1 MSFCYDGNHHSSHC
15 HSTIQISSYYP
26 LRCLDVV
33 ADVTVDNEDQKK
45 GVEIMKYAL
54 TKPLSQIDDNAGLD
68 ASVIENQVTN
78 ARSSKGFDAPNEKM
92 TDMIASGIT
101 DPAKTSSNLTSEEAH
116 TPLSVDMEDSVE
128 DQAPQGFVKLKLG
141 KKFEEI
147 QVDVLTKIREDWA
160 CSQQNTRT
168 VMKPKRMNLNKRIVK
183 DKRRKGRY
191 SDEDICVATT
201 ILYGSKRT
209 YNFLR
214 NKKLLDLP
222 SIRTVYRRLEKFT
235 CPPGKSPQVMRLL
248 EMKIKTLDEA
258 ERNVTLSC
266 DEIYLEQKY
275 SYCPRLRRGF
285 GAVKVKI
292 RLNHFLNLISNR
304 YYYLEG
310 ASFHG
315 TRHDDTFQDAN
326 ILRL

>member
-1 MSFCYDGNHHSSHC
+1 MSFCYDGSHHSSHC
-15 HSTIQISSYYP
+15 HSTIQTSSYYP

-68 ASVIENQVTN
+68 ASVIEN
-78 ARSSKGFDAPNEKM
+78 ARSSKGFDAANEKM
-92 TDMIASGIT
+92 TDMIASGCT
-101 DPAKTSSNLTSEEAH
+101 DPAKTSSNLTSEETH
-116 TPLSVDMEDSVE
+116 TPLNMEDSVE
-128 DQAPQGFVKLKLG
+128 DQASQGFVKLKLG

-168 VMKPKRMNLNKRIVK
+168 VMKPKKMNLNKRTVK
-183 DKRRKGRY
+183 TKTRLKGRY

-275 SYCPRLRRGF
+275 SYCPRLRQGF

-315 TRHDDTFQDAN
+315 TRHNDTFQDAN

>member
-1 MSFCYDGNHHSSHC
+1 MSFCYDGSHHSGHC
-15 HSTIQISSYYP
+15 HSTIQISFYYP
-26 LRCLDVV
+26 PRCVD
-33 ADVTVDNEDQKK
+33 AVTVDNEDQN
-45 GVEIMKYAL
+45 
-54 TKPLSQIDDNAGLD
+54 QIDDNAGLD
-68 ASVIENQVTN
+68 DSVIENQVKN
-78 ARSSKGFDAPNEKM
+78 ARSSEGFNAANEKM
-92 TDMIASGIT
+92 TDMIASGIINPPET
-101 DPAKTSSNLTSEEAH
+101 NSNLTSEEAN
-116 TPLSVDMEDSVE
+116 TPLSVDMENSVE
-128 DQAPQGFVKLKLG
+128 DQAPQEFVKLKLG
-141 KKFEEI
+141 KKFDEI
-147 QVDVLTKIREDWA
+147 QVDVLNKIKEHWA
-160 CSQQNTRT
+160 SSQQNTKKI
-168 VMKPKRMNLNKRIVK
+168 VKPKRMRMNKRLVK
-183 DKRRKGRY
+183 TKTRKGRY

-222 SIRTVYRRLEKFT
+222 CIRTVYRRLEKFT
-235 CPPGKSPQVMRLL
+235 CPPGKSPQVLRLL

-275 SYCPRLRRGF
+275 SYCPRLRQGF
-285 GAVKVKI
+285 EAVKVKI

-304 YYYLEG
+304 YYCLEG

-315 TRHDDTFQDAN
+315 TRHNDTFQDAN

>member
-1 MSFCYDGNHHSSHC
+1 MSFCYDGSHHSSHC
-15 HSTIQISSYYP
+15 HSTIQTSSYYP

-68 ASVIENQVTN
+68 ASVIEN
-78 ARSSKGFDAPNEKM
+78 ARSSKGFDAANEKM
-92 TDMIASGIT
+92 TDMIASGCT
-101 DPAKTSSNLTSEEAH
+101 DPAKTSSNLTSEETH
-116 TPLSVDMEDSVE
+116 TPLNMEDSVE
-128 DQAPQGFVKLKLG
+128 DQASQGFVKLKLG

-147 QVDVLTKIREDWA
+147 QVDVLNKVREDWA
-160 CSQQNTRT
+160 SSQQNTRT
-168 VMKPKRMNLNKRIVK
+168 VMKPKKMNLNKRTVK
-183 DKRRKGRY
+183 TKTRLKGRY

-315 TRHDDTFQDAN
+315 TRHNDTFQDAN

>member
-1 MSFCYDGNHHSSHC
+1 MTVAIIVVIVIPQSESHY
-15 HSTIQISSYYP
+15 IIFNP
-26 LRCLDVV
+26 RCVDAVV
-33 ADVTVDNEDQKK
+33 AVTVDNEAQN
-45 GVEIMKYAL
+45 
-54 TKPLSQIDDNAGLD
+54 QIDDNAGLD
-68 ASVIENQVTN
+68 DSVIENQVKN
-78 ARSSKGFDAPNEKM
+78 ARSSEGFDAANEK
-92 TDMIASGIT
+92 I
-101 DPAKTSSNLTSEEAH
+101 DPPETNSNLTSEEAN
-116 TPLSVDMEDSVE
+116 TPLSVDMEDSVG
-128 DQAPQGFVKLKLG
+128 DQAPQEFVKLKLG
-141 KKFEEI
+141 KKFDEI
-147 QVDVLTKIREDWA
+147 QVDVSNKIKEHWA
-160 CSQQNTRT
+160 SSQQNTRIIT
-168 VMKPKRMNLNKRIVK
+168 KPKRMNLNKRTVK
-183 DKRRKGRY
+183 TKTRMKGRY

-235 CPPGKSPQVMRLL
+235 CPPGKSPQVLRLL
-248 EMKIKTLDEA
+248 EMKLKTLDEA

-275 SYCPRLRRGF
+275 SYCPRLRQGF

-315 TRHDDTFQDAN
+315 TRHNDTFQDAN

>member
-1 MSFCYDGNHHSSHC
+1 MSFCYDGNHHSSYC
-15 HSTIQISSYYP
+15 HSTIQTSSYYP

-78 ARSSKGFDAPNEKM
+78 ARSSKGFDAANEKM
-92 TDMIASGIT
+92 TDMINSGIT
-101 DPAKTSSNLTSEEAH
+101 VPAKTSSNLTSEEAH

-315 TRHDDTFQDAN
+315 TRHNDTFQDAN